1 MPKRTKVSLV
11 VFAIVGIALYFMY
24 PRQTFDP
31 VADASKAIN
40 QQIWDELGRASTVE
54 CAPPETESVGST
66 FLCHADVDDG
76 TKLHFDVT
84 IVEGP
89 AVSTAL
95 DVSPAAVS
103 G

>member
-1 MPKRTKVSLV
+1 MPKRTKASLV
-11 VFAIVGIALYFMY
+11 VFAIVGVALYFMY
-24 PRQTFDP
+24 PRQGFDP
-31 VADASKAIN
+31 VAGASKAIN
-40 QQIWDELGRASTVE
+40 QQVWDELGRASTVE
-54 CAPPETESVGST
+54 CTPPESDAVGST

-76 TKLHFDVT
+76 TKLRFDVT

-95 DVSPAAVS
+95 DVSPPAVS